1 VLTSL
6 DPLNMDHIVVIGAG
20 QAGSSCVAKLR
31 AEGFTGQI
39 TLVGG
44 EPVPPYQRPPLSKA
58 YLLGEMAEERLYL
71 RPAAFYADNDITLRL
86 NTRAV
91 AIDADAKRVTLEGD
105 DVLSYDHLV
114 LTTGAHP
121 RTLPAAI
128 GGTLNNVFTVRDLA
142 DADAMAPAF
151 AAGKKALIIGG
162 GYIGLEAAAV
172 AAKRGVQVTLVE
184 MAARILQRVAAPETS
199 DYFRALHASHG
210 VDIREGVGLERL
222 TGDDAVTG
230 AVLTDGTTLDIDF
243 AIVGVGIAPATI
255 LAEGA
260 GLTID
265 NGIATNAMGQTS
277 NPAIWAAG
285 DCASAPLHGAQ
296 IRIESV
302 GNAIDQAEVVAR
314 NIMGAA
320 TPYTPKPW
328 FWSDQY
334 DCKLQIAG
342 LNVGY
347 DAVHV
352 RADGAARS
360 HWYYKGRTLI
370 AVDAMNDPR
379 NYMIGKR
386 LIEAGKSPDPAVLT
400 DPETDMKALLKA

>member
-1 VLTSL
+1 MSHV
-6 DPLNMDHIVVIGAG
+6 VVIGAG

-31 AEGFTGQI
+31 TEGFTGDI

-44 EPVPPYQRPPLSKA
+44 ESVPPYQRPPLSKA
-58 YLLGEMAEERLYL
+58 YLLGDMEKARLYL
-71 RPAAFYADNDITLRL
+71 RPASFYADNDITLRVS
-86 NTRAV
+86 TRATS
-91 AIDADAKRVTLEGD
+91 IDTAAKTVTLENTET
-105 DVLSYDHLV
+105 LHYDHLV

-121 RTLPAAI
+121 CTLCDTI
-128 GGTLNNVFTVRDLA
+128 GGGLENVFCVRDLA
-142 DADAMAPAF
+142 DADAMAGSF
-151 AAGKKALIIGG
+151 VEGKKALIIGG

-172 AAKRGVQVTLVE
+172 ATKRGVSVTLIE
-184 MAARILQRVAAPETS
+184 MSDRILKRVAAPQTS
-199 DYFRALHASHG
+199 DFFRALHTDHG
-210 VDIREGVGLERL
+210 VDIREGVGLDHL
-222 TGDDAVTG
+222 IGDDTVTG
-230 AVLTDGTTLDIDF
+230 AVLSDGTTLEIDF
-243 AIVGVGIAPATI
+243 AVVGVGIQPATI

-265 NGIATNAMGQTS
+265 NGIATNAFGQTS
-277 NPAIWAAG
+277 DPAIWAAG
-285 DCASAPLHGAQ
+285 DCASVPVDGQQ

-302 GNAIDQAEVVAR
+302 GNAIDQAEVVAK
-314 NIMGAA
+314 NIVGAQ
-320 TPYTPKPW
+320 TPYVPKPW

-342 LNVGY
+342 LNVGF
-347 DAVHV
+347 DAVYV

-360 HWYYKGRTLI
+360 HWYYKGDTLL

-386 LIEAGKSPDPAVLT
+386 LIEAGKSPTPSQVT